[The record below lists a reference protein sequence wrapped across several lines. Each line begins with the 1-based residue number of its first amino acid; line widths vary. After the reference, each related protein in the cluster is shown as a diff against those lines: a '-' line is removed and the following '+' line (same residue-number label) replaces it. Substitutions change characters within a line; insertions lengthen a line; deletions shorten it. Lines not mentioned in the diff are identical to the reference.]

1 MLLYCL
7 VHGKV
12 QYFLESRVWWRAKWA
27 VVPLAWYCM
36 CCAMWQRGGH
46 GATVPQHYWDHPWLG
61 ASDLCGLT
69 LLYCTVASWLPRGLN
84 TYWCVWERENVPYLG
99 LCLVGRHLK
108 VALSPSNFFEG
119 GSDGPIHHQAWSDQN
134 SLRGEEQVL
143 GAKMIRTCLMQYLT
157 RFWQQVVGGLPE
169 CLVFKKTHQTHR
181 CAYPV
186 WVSLLPLWSY
196 VTSHSILR

>member
-27 VVPLAWYCM
+27 VVPLSRYRM

-46 GATVPQHYWDHPWLG
+46 GATVPQHYWDHPCLG
-61 ASDLCGLT
+61 ASHLSGLT
-69 LLYCTVASWLPRGLN
+69 LLYCTVASWLPRELN
-84 TYWCVWERENVPYLG
+84 TYWCMCVRENVPYLG

-134 SLRGEEQVL
+134 SLWGEEQVL
-143 GAKMIRTCLMQYLT
+143 GAKMIVHVSWSTLPGSGSRCLEGFLSVWCLRNPTKRTDVHTLSEFPCSLCEAT
-157 RFWQQVVGGLPE
+157 WLP
-169 CLVFKKTHQTHR
+169 
-181 CAYPV
+181 
-186 WVSLLPLWSY
+186 
-196 VTSHSILR
+196 

>member
-1 MLLYCL
+1 MWSVKAGCFCDRHTAHGKDRLVQNLFKVFRLHQQMLLYCL

-27 VVPLAWYCM
+27 VVPLSRYRM

-46 GATVPQHYWDHPWLG
+46 GATVPQHYWDHPCLG
-61 ASDLCGLT
+61 ASHLSGLT
-69 LLYCTVASWLPRGLN
+69 LLYCTVASWLPRELN
-84 TYWCVWERENVPYLG
+84 TYWCMCVRENVPYLG

-134 SLRGEEQVL
+134 SL
-143 GAKMIRTCLMQYLT
+143 
-157 RFWQQVVGGLPE
+157 
-169 CLVFKKTHQTHR
+169 
-181 CAYPV
+181 
-186 WVSLLPLWSY
+186 
-196 VTSHSILR
+196 